1 MFVVLMTFQAFLM
14 DLFGLLLGTD
24 SSLDFGLSIFFY
36 LFLVGGY
43 FVLDSSHGGYIHLF
57 YNVYRT
63 TLGTQFCSLCF

>member
-24 SSLDFGLSIFFY
+24 SSLDFGLSI
-36 LFLVGGY
+36 LFILMGGY

-57 YNVYRT
+57 YTVYRT
-63 TLGTQFCSLCF
+63 TLGTRFRSLSF